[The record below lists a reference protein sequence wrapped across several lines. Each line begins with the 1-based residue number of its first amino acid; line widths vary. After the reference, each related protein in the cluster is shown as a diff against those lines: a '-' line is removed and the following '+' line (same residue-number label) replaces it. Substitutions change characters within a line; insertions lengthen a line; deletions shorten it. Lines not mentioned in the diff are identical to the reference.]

1 MITIL
6 RPVRKQF
13 RNTIHRYA
21 GYDMRSHSETRWAA
35 MMDAMGVTWI
45 YEPQV
50 IGTRHGGYMPDFFLP
65 EVGMFIEVK
74 GPAPTKVER
83 EKAFDAQA
91 ATGYPVVFAYG
102 RPEMIGAELFHGM
115 LSYYGLTSAVS
126 FSTAEI
132 GDLVRQHY
140 DMATYAAYLTA
151 GEHQTAPNSF
161 TAISIAEEILF
172 KMQPRDDQEDYLRKL
187 HAPLNEAKLIESRQE
202 SLAERALASIAAR
215 MARAFRIAEVA

>member
-13 RNTIHRYA
+13 RNSIHRYA
-21 GYDMRSHSETRWAA
+21 GYEMRSHSETRWAA
-35 MMDAMGVTWI
+35 MMDSMGVTWI

-50 IGTRHGGYMPDFFLP
+50 VGTRHGGYMPDFFLP

-74 GPAPTKVER
+74 GPAPTRIER

-102 RPEMIGAELFHGM
+102 RPEMIGAELYHGV
-115 LSYYGLTSAVS
+115 LSYYGLTGAVS

-132 GDLVRQHY
+132 GVLVRQHY
-140 DMATYAAYLTA
+140 DLATYAAYLTS
-151 GEHQTAPNSF
+151 GEHQDAPKAF
-161 TAISIAEEILF
+161 AAISIAEEIIF
-172 KMQPRDDQEDYLRKL
+172 KMAPRDDQEDYLRKL
-187 HAPLNEAKLIESRQE
+187 HAPLNESKLSALREASI
-202 SLAERALASIAAR
+202 AECALASIAER
-215 MARAFRIAEVA
+215 MGRAFKVAAVA

>member
-13 RNTIHRYA
+13 RNTTHHYA
-21 GYDMRSHSETRWAA
+21 GYEMRSHSETRWAA
-35 MMDAMGVTWI
+35 MMDAMGITWI

-74 GPAPTKVER
+74 GPAPTKAER

-102 RPEMIGAELFHGM
+102 RPEMISAELFHGM
-115 LSYYGLTSAVS
+115 LSYYGLRGAVS
-126 FSTAEI
+126 FSTTEI
-132 GDLVRQHY
+132 GALVRQHY

-151 GEHQTAPNSF
+151 GEHQDAPKAF
-161 TAISIAEEILF
+161 AAISIAGEIIF
-172 KMQPRDDQEDYLRKL
+172 KMLSRDDQEDYLRKL
-187 HAPLNEAKLIESRQE
+187 HAPLNEEKLSAPREA
-202 SLAERALASIAAR
+202 SLAERALASISER
-215 MARAFRIAEVA
+215 MVRAFKVAAVA

>member
-21 GYDMRSHSETRWAA
+21 GYEMRSHSETRWAA

-65 EVGMFIEVK
+65 DVGMFIEVK

-115 LSYYGLTSAVS
+115 LSYYGLRGAVS
-126 FSTAEI
+126 FSTTEI
-132 GDLVRQHY
+132 GAMVRQNY
-140 DMATYAAYLTA
+140 DMATHAAYLTA
-151 GEHQTAPNSF
+151 GEHQDRPNFF
-161 TAISIAEEILF
+161 TPTTVIHEILTGW
-172 KMQPRDDQEDYLRKL
+172 MTRDDREAELRRI
-187 HAPLNEAKLIESRQE
+187 HAPLNEEKLSAPRQA
-202 SLAERALASIAAR
+202 SIAERAMAVVAAR
-215 MARAFRIAEVA
+215 IAQAFRVAAVA